1 MRRARTTATATNL
14 TYRWF
19 FYPEAGTGMPDRP
32 VFASSPWAGGG
43 LPSAGGP
50 PELPARVTIEHD
62 TAPKAVVTPKIAG
75 TAHVIVAVTD
85 NGEPSLTSYR
95 RIILT
100 IRAAANR

>member
-1 MRRARTTATATNL
+1 MRRARTIRDGNVL
-14 TYRWF
+14 DLPWF
-19 FYPEAGTGMPDRP
+19 FYPEAGTGIPASP